1 MMDWGECESKFI
13 RKTEI
18 DKERINS
25 IIEKAEIRLKLAKT
39 IKINEETVSFVV
51 EDYYEVIKELLVAY
65 LLSKGLKS
73 SNHQCLITYFYKE
86 NSDCEYEAKL
96 ISQLSFYR
104 NRLNYYGETIPI
116 SFYEKNKKQFEEII
130 KLIKNLIKKE
140 VETWLN

>member
-1 MMDWGECESKFI
+1 MIEWGECESKFI

-18 DKERINS
+18 DKERVNS

-104 NRLNYYGETIPI
+104 NRLNYYGETILI

-130 KLIKNLIKKE
+130 KFIKNLRGN
-140 VETWLN
+140 L

>member
-1 MMDWGECESKFI
+1 MIEWGECESKFI

-18 DKERINS
+18 DKERVNS

-104 NRLNYYGETIPI
+104 NRLNYYGETILI

-130 KLIKNLIKKE
+130 KFIKNLRGK
-140 VETWLN
+140 L